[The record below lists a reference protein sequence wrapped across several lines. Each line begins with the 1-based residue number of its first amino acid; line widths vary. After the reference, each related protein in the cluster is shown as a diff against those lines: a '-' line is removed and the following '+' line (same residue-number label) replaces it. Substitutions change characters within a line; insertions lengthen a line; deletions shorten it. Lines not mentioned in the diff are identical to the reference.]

1 MMPGS
6 AVKDPGTRD
15 QLKYLDSDRT
25 RQTTAPL
32 IDNGEMKGIVS
43 IFYNEVS
50 WVFSAG
56 LVFKPV
62 KKKERISVKGS
73 Y

>member
-6 AVKDPGTRD
+6 VVKDPGTRD

-56 LVFKPV
+56 LVEEAEFMFLYLSP
-62 KKKERISVKGS
+62 
-73 Y
+73 